1 MWHAMGGYW
10 GGVDLEGFAAYGA
23 EEGERCYSEGVHFYV
38 PTLESWWGASAG
50 VVEGDQAGRF
60 FEEYHARLRAEGVDG
75 VKVDVQASLE
85 SVCGAEGRVGM
96 YEKFR
101 RGLEGSVGKYF
112 GGEGLINCMSCA
124 NDIVYGMG
132 AGSVMRTSTDF
143 WPTKPETHG
152 LHVWTN
158 AAVGLWFGEFVVADW
173 DMFQSGLGDGWAAFH
188 AAARAVSGG
197 PVYVSDKPGSQDFGL
212 LRKLVCA
219 DGRVLRC
226 DGVGRICR
234 ESLFRDP
241 TKENVLLK
249 VWNTVGNGRAGLVGV
264 FNCRYG
270 VEGMIGGVVLP
281 ADVEGLRGEKFVVYL
296 HGRGTVHVVR
306 RGGRDGTT
314 EDTEGTEDGGGGGVE
329 ISLGQAGWEVAT
341 IVPFG
346 RVAVIGLLDK
356 LNSFGAVGE
365 MSVSGNE
372 VRVALRDGGVFG
384 AYCVERPR
392 GVMFEGEEVGFLR
405 EGNLLRAEI
414 PRAGMVAILA

>member
-1 MWHAMGGYW
+1 M
-10 GGVDLEGFAAYGA
+10 
-23 EEGERCYSEGVHFYV
+23 
-38 PTLESWWGASAG
+38 PTIESWWGAAAG
-50 VVEGDQAGRF
+50 VIGGEDAGRF
-60 FEEYHARLRAEGVDG
+60 FEDYHAALRAEGVDG

-85 SVCGAEGRVGM
+85 SVCGSEGRVGM

-101 RGLEGSVGKYF
+101 RGLEGSVQKHF
-112 GGEGLINCMSCA
+112 GDGLINCMSCA
-124 NDIVYGMG
+124 NDLLYGIDG
-132 AGSVMRTSTDF
+132 GVARTSTDF

-241 TKENVLLK
+241 TKEEVLLK
-249 VWNTVGNGRAGLVGV
+249 VWNTVGGGRAGVVGI

-270 VEGMIGGVVLP
+270 VEGVIGGEVS
-281 ADVEGLRGEKFVVYL
+281 ARDVGGLAGEAFVVYL
-296 HGRGTVHVVR
+296 HGRGMAHVI
-306 RGGRDGTT
+306 GRTGNETT
-314 EDTEGTEDGGGGGVE
+314 ESTEGTERGTVG
-329 ISLGQAGWEVAT
+329 ISLGQAGWEIAT
-341 IVPFG
+341 IVPMG
-346 RVAVIGLLDK
+346 RVAVIGLVDK

-365 MSVSGNE
+365 ICVGGNE
-372 VRVALRDGGVFG
+372 VRVGLRDGGVFG
-384 AYCVERPR
+384 AYCVARPR
-392 GVMFEGEEVGFLR
+392 GVMFEGAAVGFLW
-405 EGNLLRAEI
+405 EGSLLRVKV
-414 PRAGMVAILA
+414 PRAGTVVILV